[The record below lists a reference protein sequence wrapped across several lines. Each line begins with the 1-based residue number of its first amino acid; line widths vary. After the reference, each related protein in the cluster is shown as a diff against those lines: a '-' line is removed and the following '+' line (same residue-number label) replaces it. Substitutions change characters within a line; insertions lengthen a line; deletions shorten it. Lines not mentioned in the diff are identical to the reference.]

1 MLKLSSR
8 HLVSLFLIILAAFAF
23 NLPSGQADDTIRLG
37 VVTGLTG
44 WGADLGASA
53 KEGINLAIEEINSG
67 GGLLG
72 RKVEVIY
79 RDDESKPPK
88 GVVAVRDLI
97 YAQKADVILGPS
109 FTTVNFAML
118 PVINEAKI
126 LHLTLGTGTAI
137 VNPQKNPYTFRSNF
151 YSKIEAQAAINY
163 AVKKKGHTK
172 LAILHD
178 SSAYGKSGLAELLPQ
193 LTQEGLTPLT
203 TETYN
208 IADKNM
214 TGQLLKIRQ
223 TDATA
228 ILAWGLGPD
237 LAVVAKNMHTLGMDI
252 PVYGGSGSNSRFFKQ
267 LAGDVGGNFL
277 GALTKSFT
285 FNNTNPLP
293 EEANRFMQAVI
304 KRHGLNRSSILSNSA
319 HSYDAVYIYA
329 AAVKA
334 AGSADKE
341 KVKAAL
347 EQLRYRGIAAE
358 NVFSTTDHE
367 ALESKHMTMAYSA
380 GWIPEGSFRRPDDI
394 N

>member
-8 HLVSLFLIILAAFAF
+8 HLVSSFLIILAAFAF

-72 RKVEVIY
+72 NKVEAIY

-97 YAQKADVILGPS
+97 YAKKADVIIGPS

-267 LAGDVGGNFL
+267 LAGDVGGKFL

-285 FNNTNPLP
+285 FNNQNPLP
-293 EEANRFMQAVI
+293 EAADRFMQAVI

-334 AGSADKE
+334 AGSTDQE
-341 KVKAAL
+341 KVRAAMQ
-347 EQLRYRGIAAE
+347 QLQYKGIAADI
-358 NVFSTTDHE
+358 VFGPADHE
-367 ALESKHMTMAYSA
+367 ALEAKDMTMAYSA
-380 GWIPEGSFRRPDDI
+380 GWIPEGSFRRPEDI